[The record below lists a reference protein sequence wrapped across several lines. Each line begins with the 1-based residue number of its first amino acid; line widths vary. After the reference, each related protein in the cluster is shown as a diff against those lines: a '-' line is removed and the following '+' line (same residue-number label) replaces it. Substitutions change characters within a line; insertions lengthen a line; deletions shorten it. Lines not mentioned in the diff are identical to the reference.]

1 MNRSA
6 SSLFRRASR
15 GHRGG
20 CSLAGLWAL
29 LAGVTAAFLL
39 FPSAALADAVADGK
53 ELFARGR
60 QLRLAGD
67 CADAVPVFRKAYDL
81 YPAGLGS
88 LRNIAE
94 CDESLGRFAAA
105 KRSWLDLKHA
115 LAERDEP
122 KYAGWRQDATEAA
135 NRLAERVATL
145 IIDLRVAPATSD
157 MASDVEVTLNGETL
171 APGLIGT
178 PLERDPGRYVIRA
191 TGRRV
196 QSASEVTIDLLA
208 NEHRR
213 VPLPVVLTP
222 EPIRALETSEIDRL
236 RRPAAWAAIGIGT
249 AALIGAGL
257 SWAVRQSALD
267 SLTRECGPMIGP
279 KIQCEP
285 SKMATVQPIQS
296 SGQTATTIANVL
308 VAVGIAGIAG
318 GTVLL
323 ATAPSS
329 PMQAA
334 LLVSPTAV
342 SARGRF

>member
-1 MNRSA
+1 MNRRA
-6 SSLFRRASR
+6 SSLLRWASH
-15 GHRGG
+15 GHHGVSR
-20 CSLAGLWAL
+20 LAGIWAF
-29 LAGVTAAFLL
+29 LAGVTAAFLV

-53 ELFARGR
+53 DLFARGR
-60 QLRLAGD
+60 QLRNAGD

-94 CDESLGRFAAA
+94 CNESLGRFAAA
-105 KRSWLDLKHA
+105 KRAWLDLKHA

-122 KYAGWRQDATEAA
+122 RYAGWSQDATEAA
-135 NRLAERVATL
+135 SRLAERVATL
-145 IIDLRVAPATSD
+145 IIDLRVAPATGD

-191 TGRRV
+191 TGPRL
-196 QSASEVTIDLLA
+196 QSASEITIELLA

-213 VPLPVVLTP
+213 IPLPVVLTP
-222 EPIRALETSEIDRL
+222 EPLRVRGTSENSHL
-236 RRPAAWAAIGIGT
+236 RRPAAWVAIGIGT
-249 AALIGAGL
+249 AALIGAGV

-267 SLTRECGPMIGP
+267 DLEKKCGPNYTR
-279 KIQCEP
+279 CDP
-285 SKMATVQPIQS
+285 SLAETDS
-296 SGQTATTIANVL
+296 RGRTATTIANVL
-308 VAVGIAGIAG
+308 VAVGIAGVAG

-323 ATAPSS
+323 ATTPSS

-342 SARGRF
+342 SALGRF